1 MKHSAFAQD
10 GAGPWSADLPVVPR
24 SYGSSGELD
33 VIALVR
39 VMEAVIL
46 PPDMLVLWDRRHR
59 RRSDMPAD
67 PDEAL
72 ASEV

>member
-39 VMEAVIL
+39 LMEAVIL
-46 PPDMLVLWDRRHR
+46 PPGMLVLWDREASAAERHAGRPR
-59 RRSDMPAD
+59 RG
-67 PDEAL
+67 
-72 ASEV
+72 VGK